1 MTYVL
6 ARCAPGYSPE
16 RVRDDIRRR
25 VPDVDVLTSREFA
38 LQSVSYWMLETGAGI
53 TVVLTALFGLV
64 IGVFV
69 ASQTLAALTHDHLP
83 SYATLVAIGFA
94 RGQLLPIVMLQGL
107 VLGVCGDVVGGVGF
121 AIASR
126 LTAASSIPLETEG
139 RVFTA
144 LVATSLV
151 SCVLAAVSSV
161 RSITKIDPS

>member
-16 RVRDDIRRR
+16 RVRDDIRRC

-83 SYATLVAIGFA
+83 SYATLVASGS
-94 RGQLLPIVMLQGL
+94 RGDS
-107 VLGVCGDVVGGVGF
+107 CCRSSC
-121 AIASR
+121 SR
-126 LTAASSIPLETEG
+126 GSYSACAGTW
-139 RVFTA
+139 
-144 LVATSLV
+144 
-151 SCVLAAVSSV
+151 LAAWGS
-161 RSITKIDPS
+161 PSPAV